1 MSPSFG
7 FLDTVNREMPERSGK
22 PKRLV
27 ATLLP
32 SDPVVES
39 PVPGSD
45 PQPQN
50 TRIVYGELGGQLVF
64 IPQARADELSAV
76 RLAVG
81 ESKTRGELLERL
93 AACSAEAHEYITQYL
108 GDDGRAADDP
118 FDPGQIGAI
127 GDGDWAPW
135 PKQEMLAWVPDD
147 IRERFGQIELTI
159 FNGEALVFTED
170 QAAPLV
176 AAFEA
181 EGFIV
186 SRDDVTVATAS
197 GW

>member
-1 MSPSFG
+1 
-7 FLDTVNREMPERSGK
+7 MPERFRK

-27 ATLLP
+27 PTLLP
-32 SDPVVES
+32 SDPLVES

-64 IPQARADELSAV
+64 IPQVRADELSAV
-76 RLAVG
+76 RRALG
-81 ESKTRGELLERL
+81 EAKTWGELLERL
-93 AACSAEAHEYITQYL
+93 AACSAEAHEYITQHF
-108 GDDGRAADDP
+108 GDDGSANDP
-118 FDPGQIGAI
+118 FDPDQIGAI
-127 GDGDWAPW
+127 GDGDWPPW

-170 QAAPLV
+170 QEASLV

-181 EGFIV
+181 KGFIV
-186 SRDDVTVATAS
+186 TRDDVTVAMAS

>member
-1 MSPSFG
+1 LTRG
-7 FLDTVNREMPERSGK
+7 MPEPIRK

-27 ATLLP
+27 PALLP

-45 PQPQN
+45 PQPHN
-50 TRIVYGELGGQLVF
+50 TRLVYGELGGELVF

-76 RLAVG
+76 RLALG
-81 ESKTRGELLERL
+81 ESKTWGELLERL

-108 GDDGRAADDP
+108 GDDGAAADDP
-118 FDPGQIGAI
+118 FNRDQIGAI
-127 GDGDWAPW
+127 GDGDWPPW
-135 PKQEMLAWVPDD
+135 PQQEMLGWVPDD
-147 IRERFGQIELTI
+147 IRERFGQIKVTI

-170 QAAPLV
+170 QAASLV
-176 AAFEA
+176 ADFEA
-181 EGFIV
+181 KGFIV
-186 SRDDVTVATAS
+186 TRDDVAVAAAS

>member
-1 MSPSFG
+1 
-7 FLDTVNREMPERSGK
+7 MPERIGK

-27 ATLLP
+27 PTLLP

-45 PQPQN
+45 PQPRN
-50 TRIVYGELGGQLVF
+50 ARIVYGELGGQLIF

-76 RLAVG
+76 RLALAD
-81 ESKTRGELLERL
+81 SKTWGELLESL
-93 AACSAEAHEYITQYL
+93 AACSVEAHEYINQHL
-108 GDDGRAADDP
+108 GDDGAADDDP

-127 GDGDWAPW
+127 ADGDWPPW

-170 QAAPLV
+170 QEASLV

-181 EGFIV
+181 KGFIV
-186 SRDDVTVATAS
+186 TRNDDLVAKAS